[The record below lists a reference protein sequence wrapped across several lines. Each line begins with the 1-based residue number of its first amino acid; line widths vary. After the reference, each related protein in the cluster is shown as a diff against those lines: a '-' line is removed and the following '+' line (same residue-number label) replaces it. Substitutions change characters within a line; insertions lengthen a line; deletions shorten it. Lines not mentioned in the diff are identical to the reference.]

1 MIFGERVKQARE
13 LNGFTQTELANGLA
27 ITQSSV
33 AQIESG
39 RLSPSPELLEGI
51 ALQTRFPPSFFKQP
65 PDDDF
70 PLGSLLFRSKA
81 AATSREEKRVYR
93 YAQIGY
99 RIIDKLLAKAK
110 AIPLRLPRVDDDLPG
125 TAADLTRAAL
135 GLSPDQP
142 IGHLTNTVERA
153 GVLGLALPVQSQHI
167 DAFSSWVGPK
177 SERPL
182 IVMARAEGDGARL
195 RWSLAHEIGH
205 LVTHQAVIGDLA
217 EIEQEANQFAG
228 QFLMP
233 EAAIREEL
241 LPPVTLASVAG
252 LKQRWGVS
260 MQALIMRALELNII
274 TARQRKYLFQQLSMR
289 GWRTRE
295 PQNLDVDLERPQSL
309 PQLASLFYGDPIDC
323 GRLASATN
331 VHRQLIEDFI
341 AAHGVVVPQ
350 RSSSR
355 ELLSFEQASSRN

>member
-13 LNGFTQTELANGLA
+13 LIGFTQTELANRLG

-39 RLSPSPELLEGI
+39 RLSPSVELVEGI

-81 AATSREEKRVYR
+81 ATTSREENSLYR
-93 YAQIGY
+93 YAQVGY

-110 AIPLRLPRVDDDLPG
+110 PIPLRLPRVDDDLPEM
-125 TAADLTRAAL
+125 AADVTRAAL

-142 IGHLTNTVERA
+142 IGHLINTIERG
-153 GVLGLALPVQSQHI
+153 GVLGLALPVKSQHI

-177 SERPL
+177 SGRPL
-182 IVMARAEGDGARL
+182 VVLAQAEGDGARM
-195 RWSLAHEIGH
+195 RWNVAHEIGH
-205 LVTHQAVIGDLA
+205 LVMHRAIVGDLA
-217 EIEQEANQFAG
+217 EVESEANAFAG

-233 EAAIREEL
+233 EFTIREEL

-260 MQALIMRALELNII
+260 MQALIMRALKLGII
-274 TARQRKYLFQQLSMR
+274 TLRQRKYLFQQLSMR

-295 PQNLDVDLERPQSL
+295 PENLDIDLERPQSL

-323 GRLASATN
+323 VRLASDAN
-331 VHRQLIEDFI
+331 IYKLLVEEFL
-341 AAHGVVVPQ
+341 AAHGGVVAQ
-350 RSSSR
+350 RLPSR
-355 ELLSFEQASSRN
+355 DVISFEQAASRS